1 MIPLNLT
8 AFVAE
13 VRSASQ
19 LTDRDLEAEVEGIAR
34 GLGLP
39 HTVGGLFRGPVAAP
53 RPALS

>member
-19 LTDRDLEAEVEGIAR
+19 LTDRDLEAEVAGIAR